1 MTDNTKHEM
10 RSVICEQAN
19 FLLKEKQARESSED
33 EEAKKVLRQTNQKL
47 KNDNIGEKHFYT
59 WCSCDYDINRM
70 PTVVSHIRLELQQ
83 PKYT

>member
-33 EEAKKVLRQTNQKL
+33 EVAKKVLRQTNMGPTKPEVKKMTIL
-47 KNDNIGEKHFYT
+47 EKSIFTHG
-59 WCSCDYDINRM
+59 
-70 PTVVSHIRLELQQ
+70 VVVIMI
-83 PKYT
+83 